1 MKKIY
6 REKWIRIIA
15 GSIVLISL
23 ILGLFVNKWWFLL
36 NLFVG
41 LNLIQS
47 ALTDFCPAEIF
58 LAKLGIKRE
67 KDLK

>member
-1 MKKIY
+1 MY
-6 REKWIRIIA
+6 LEKWIRIIA

-58 LAKLGIKRE
+58 LTKLGVKRE